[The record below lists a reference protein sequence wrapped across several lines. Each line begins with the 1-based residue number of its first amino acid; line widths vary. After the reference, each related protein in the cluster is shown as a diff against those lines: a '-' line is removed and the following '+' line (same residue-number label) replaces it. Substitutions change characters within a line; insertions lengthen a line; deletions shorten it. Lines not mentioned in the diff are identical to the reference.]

1 MVSSADV
8 TTAETAP
15 TDTPPAG
22 NSRGHRG
29 SGVPNLFRYAFQLA
43 PWLTAASI
51 AVAVVAAALAVAQ
64 PLLLGQVI
72 GLLPSAVG
80 GVGIGPFTALLL
92 AFLSTVALAQV
103 VRTPRTA
110 FADANGAAREKDMLL
125 RLNRV
130 TGADPDQSSLDD
142 PARMSRIRQLW
153 DRQWE
158 AGMAMQI
165 ATGPLLEQVLAA
177 AGVAVALAFV
187 MPWWVPVLLVA
198 AAVGQAVVFHRTVQ
212 DEFGVWAGQ
221 SEQQK
226 QSMYAFQQATGPAAK
241 ELRIFGLGGFF
252 RQRFWDLQTE
262 ALQPY
267 WHRRRRRTVTNLL
280 VGTGRVALGLG
291 AVAYAGWLAS
301 QGRLDLTGLATAV
314 PLVLALTE
322 TEVWA
327 SGQVTRGATVQRW
340 MDELEPAVTPRSILR
355 VRPVVADPVA
365 TRTSDV
371 GPLRAAP
378 PDIVF
383 DDVTFHYP
391 GSDRLVLDRL
401 SWRLP
406 AGGSLALVGVNG
418 AGKSTLVK
426 LLAGSYR
433 PTGGAVLVD
442 GVPLTA
448 LDPDELRDWQRRIAP
463 ITQDFIRLPLPAGD
477 NVEIGTGWTWAG
489 RIDMPTWPATDRLDV
504 VADQTAVADLVRS
517 LPHSWATPLDKTMPG
532 GTDLSGGEWQRLGL
546 ARAVRAVE
554 EGAGLLV
561 LDEPAAALDVTAE
574 AHLVGSYL
582 ELFDAVTSL
591 VISHRL
597 SVVRPVPMICVLADG
612 RIIEQGDH
620 DQLMADGGR
629 YRDLFS
635 LQAARY
641 VEQSEPSHQV
651 EQSEPSHQVEQS
663 EPGR

>member
-1 MVSSADV
+1 MAGSVDADRRR
-8 TTAETAP
+8 
-15 TDTPPAG
+15 AG
-22 NSRGHRG
+22 RGVLG
-29 SGVPNLFRYAFQLA
+29 LFRYAFQLA
-43 PWLTAASI
+43 PWLTTASM
-51 AVAVVAAALAVAQ
+51 AVAVVAAGLAVVQ
-64 PLLLGQVI
+64 PLLLGQVV
-72 GLLPSAVG
+72 GLLPAAVG
-80 GVGIGPFTALLL
+80 GAEVGSFTALLL

-103 VRTPRTA
+103 VRTPRSA

-142 PARMSRIRQLW
+142 PQRMSRIRQLW

-158 AGMAMQI
+158 AGMGMQI
-165 ATGPLLEQVLAA
+165 ATGPLLEQVLAT

-187 MPWWVPVLLVA
+187 MPWWVSAILVA
-198 AAVGQAVVFHRTVQ
+198 AAVAQAVVFHRTVQ

-241 ELRIFGLGGFF
+241 ELRIFGLGSFF
-252 RQRFWDLQTE
+252 RQRFWDLQTQ

-267 WHRRRRRTVTNLL
+267 WRRRRRRTATNLL
-280 VGTGRVALGLG
+280 VGSGRVVLGVG
-291 AVAYAGWLAS
+291 AVAYAGWLSA
-301 QGRLDLTGLATAV
+301 QGRLDLTGLATAI
-314 PLVLALTE
+314 PLVLALTD

-327 SGQVTRGATVQRW
+327 SGQVTRGATVLRW
-340 MDELEPAVTPRSILR
+340 MEELEPRVTPRSVLR
-355 VRPVVADPVA
+355 VRPVLDQPVA
-365 TRTSDV
+365 TRPTDATTRTHAS
-371 GPLRAAP
+371 P
-378 PDIVF
+378 PEIVF
-383 DDVTFHYP
+383 DEVDFHYP

-401 SWRLP
+401 TWRLP
-406 AGGSLALVGVNG
+406 ARGSVALVGVNG

-433 PTGGAVLVD
+433 PTRGAVLVD
-442 GVPLTA
+442 GVPLSD
-448 LDPDELRDWQRRIAP
+448 LDDDELRSWQRRIAP

-489 RIDMPTWPATDRLDV
+489 RIDMPDWPATDRLD
-504 VADQTAVADLVRS
+504 AVAQKSAIVDLAGS
-517 LPHSWATPLDKTMPG
+517 LPAGWATPLDKTMPG

-561 LDEPAAALDVTAE
+561 LDEPAAALDVMAE
-574 AHLVGSYL
+574 AHLVDSYL
-582 ELFDAVTSL
+582 ELFEPVTSL

-597 SVVRPVPMICVLADG
+597 SVVRPVPTICVLSDG
-612 RIIEQGDH
+612 QIVEQGDH
-620 DQLMADGGR
+620 DELMTSGGR
-629 YRDLFS
+629 YRDLFR

-641 VEQSEPSHQV
+641 VDV
-651 EQSEPSHQVEQS
+651 T

>member
-1 MVSSADV
+1 MSSADS
-8 TTAETAP
+8 
-15 TDTPPAG
+15 G
-22 NSRGHRG
+22 RRRG
-29 SGVPNLFRYAFQLA
+29 GVLGLYRYAFQLS
-43 PWLTAASI
+43 PWLTAASMS
-51 AVAVVAAALAVAQ
+51 VAVIAAGLAVAQ

-72 GLLPSAVG
+72 GRLPAAVTDG
-80 GVGIGPFTALLL
+80 AALGSFTLLLL
-92 AFLSTVALAQV
+92 AFLFTVALAQV

-142 PARMSRIRQLW
+142 PHRMSRIRQLW

-158 AGMAMQI
+158 AGMGMQI

-187 MPWWVPVLLVA
+187 LPWWVSVVLVA
-198 AAVGQAVVFHRTVQ
+198 AAVAQAVVFHRTVQ

-221 SEQQK
+221 SEPQK

-241 ELRIFGLGGFF
+241 ELRIFGLGGYF
-252 RQRFWDLQTE
+252 RQRFWDLQTR
-262 ALQPY
+262 ALEPY
-267 WHRRRRRTVTNLL
+267 WRRRRRRTLTNLL
-280 VGTGRVALGLG
+280 VGTGRVALGVG
-291 AVAYAGWLAS
+291 AVAYAGWLAA

-327 SGQVTRGATVQRW
+327 SGQVTRGATVQVW
-340 MDELEPAVTPRSILR
+340 MDELEPRVTPRSVLR
-355 VRPVVADPVA
+355 VRPVRADPVA
-365 TRTSDV
+365 TARDDE
-371 GPLRAAP
+371 GPRHVTPP
-378 PDIVF
+378 PDVVF
-383 DDVTFHYP
+383 DEVTFHYP

-406 AGGSLALVGVNG
+406 ARGSVALVGVNG

-442 GVPLTA
+442 GVPLSS
-448 LDPDELRDWQRRIAP
+448 LDPEELRLWQRRIAP

-477 NVEIGTGWTWAG
+477 NVEIGTGAAWAG
-489 RIDMPTWPATDRLDV
+489 RIDMPRWPATDRLDA
-504 VADQTAVADLVRS
+504 VARQTAVTDLVAG
-517 LPHSWATPLDKTMPG
+517 LPAGWATPLDKTMPG

-554 EGAGLLV
+554 AGAGLLV

-597 SVVRPVPMICVLADG
+597 SVVRPVPLISVLADG
-612 RIIEQGDH
+612 RIIEEGGH
-620 DQLMADGGR
+620 DELMAAGGR

-641 VEQSEPSHQV
+641 VGSSESD
-651 EQSEPSHQVEQS
+651 
-663 EPGR
+663 R

>member
-1 MVSSADV
+1 MASSA
-8 TTAETAP
+8 ET
-15 TDTPPAG
+15 
-22 NSRGHRG
+22 HRRRP
-29 SGVPNLFRYAFQLA
+29 SGVLGLYRYAFQLA
-43 PWLTAASI
+43 PWLTAASM
-51 AVAVVAAALAVAQ
+51 AVAVVAAGLAVAQ

-72 GLLPSAVG
+72 GQLPTAIRG
-80 GVGIGPFTALLL
+80 AGVGSFTVLLL

-142 PARMSRIRQLW
+142 PRRMSRIRQLW

-158 AGMAMQI
+158 AGMGMQI
-165 ATGPLLEQVLAA
+165 ATGPLLEQLLAA

-187 MPWWVPVLLVA
+187 MPWWVAVVLVGG
-198 AAVGQAVVFHRTVQ
+198 AVGQAVVFHHTVQ
-212 DEFGVWAGQ
+212 NEFDVWAGQ
-221 SEQQK
+221 SEPQK

-241 ELRIFGLGGFF
+241 ELRIFGLGGYF

-267 WHRRRRRTVTNLL
+267 WRRRRRRTVTNLL
-280 VGTGRVALGLG
+280 VGTGRVALGVG
-291 AVAYAGWLAS
+291 AVAYAGWLAT

-322 TEVWA
+322 AEVWA
-327 SGQVTRGATVQRW
+327 SGQVTRGATVQSW
-340 MDELEPAVTPRSILR
+340 MDELEPAVTPRSVLR
-355 VRPVVADPVA
+355 VRPVLADPVA
-365 TRTSDV
+365 TASTGDLPCRTA
-371 GPLRAAP
+371 PP

-383 DDVTFHYP
+383 DEVSFHYP

-406 AGGSLALVGVNG
+406 ARGSVALVGVNG

-442 GVPLTA
+442 GVA
-448 LDPDELRDWQRRIAP
+448 LSTLEPDELRAWQRRIAP

-477 NVEIGTGWTWAG
+477 NVEIGTGATWAG
-489 RIDMPTWPATDRLDV
+489 RIDMPRWPATDRLDA
-504 VADQTAVADLVRS
+504 VAGQTAIADLVGG
-517 LPHSWATPLDKTMPG
+517 LPAGWATPLDKTMPG

-554 EGAGLLV
+554 AGAGLLV

-582 ELFDAVTSL
+582 ELFEAVTSL

-597 SVVRPVPMICVLADG
+597 SVVRPVTLISVLADG

-620 DQLMADGGR
+620 DELMATGGR
-629 YRDLFS
+629 YSDLFS

-641 VEQSEPSHQV
+641 VESPRA
-651 EQSEPSHQVEQS
+651 
-663 EPGR
+663 GR